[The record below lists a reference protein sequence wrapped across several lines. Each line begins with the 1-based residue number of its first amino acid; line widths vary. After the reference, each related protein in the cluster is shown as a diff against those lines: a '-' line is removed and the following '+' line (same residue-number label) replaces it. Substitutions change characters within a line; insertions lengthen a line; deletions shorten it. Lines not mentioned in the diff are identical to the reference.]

1 MGLDQYLNAKKYLSP
16 VEWRGVE
23 SNEQFDSVIKIVKA
37 DTFVR
42 KEFPNAE
49 VSISV
54 GYWRKANQIHNWF
67 VQNCQDGKD
76 DCREYIV
83 EREQLETLKS
93 LCQTVI
99 MDKGLLETDESA
111 EQMLPTGSGFFF
123 GSTEYN
129 KYYYSD
135 LVDTIN
141 IIDTC
146 LEMPENWEFTYQSS
160 W

>member
-99 MDKGLLETDESA
+99 MDKGLLETDES
-111 EQMLPTGSGFFF
+111 
-123 GSTEYN
+123 STEYN

-141 IIDTC
+141 IINTC

>member
-1 MGLDQYLNAKKYLSP
+1 MGLDQYLNAKKFVSP
-16 VEWRGVE
+16 AEWRGEE
-23 SNEQFDSVIKIVKA
+23 SKQQFDTIVKTVKA

-99 MDKGLLETDESA
+99 MDKASA
-111 EQMLPTGSGFFF
+111 EQMLPTRSGDFF

-129 KYYYSD
+129 EYYYSD
-135 LVDTIN
+135 LVETIN
-141 IIDTC
+141 IINTC
-146 LEMPENWEFTYQSS
+146 LEMPVEWSFCYQSS